1 MGSVKRHNYTIPK
14 DKPPMLEGIQYATG
28 EEQRAI
34 INNSSKNE
42 SAGSQ
47 WEQYSVV
54 GMLMLQVKPDAVKN
68 NIA

>member
-1 MGSVKRHNYTIPK
+1 
-14 DKPPMLEGIQYATG
+14 MLEGIQYATG